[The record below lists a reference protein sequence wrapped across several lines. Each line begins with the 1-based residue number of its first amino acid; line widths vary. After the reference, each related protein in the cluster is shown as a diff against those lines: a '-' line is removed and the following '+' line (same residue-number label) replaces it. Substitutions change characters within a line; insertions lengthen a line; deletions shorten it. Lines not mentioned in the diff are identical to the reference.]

1 MNNIYDF
8 FLPIYRQYG
17 IGAICDGLYLHKGT
31 VNRWME
37 KKEVP
42 PQYYFDLCRVAG
54 VEVNYSQFSE
64 KRRTSSLLISKQHS
78 IVTKKQLKS

>member
-8 FLPIYRQYG
+8 FLPIYQQYG
-17 IGAICDGLYLHKGT
+17 MTAICDGLYLHKGT

-42 PQYYFDLCRVAG
+42 PQYYFDLCRV
-54 VEVNYSQFSE
+54 
-64 KRRTSSLLISKQHS
+64 LIFVDFLVWFGRFGYKDD
-78 IVTKKQLKS
+78 I